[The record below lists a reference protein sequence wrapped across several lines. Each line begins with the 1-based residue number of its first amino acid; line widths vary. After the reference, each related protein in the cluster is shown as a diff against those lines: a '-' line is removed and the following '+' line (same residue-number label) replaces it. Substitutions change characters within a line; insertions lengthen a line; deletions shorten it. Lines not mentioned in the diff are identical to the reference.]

1 MAISLGSVKNVIL
14 LNPENEIANVKKAR
28 SEKGSR
34 AGKGGGMS
42 VATGM
47 KILFHQTIERNPG
60 AGTG

>member
-1 MAISLGSVKNVIL
+1 